1 MTNIIENVKK
11 IQDALIK
18 GDGVITIA
26 DEFGRYEINKMALS
40 AWSADEKCKW
50 IVYLQEYD
58 MVNVHYVD
66 QLDITWEI
74 VS

>member
-1 MTNIIENVKK
+1 MENVKK

-18 GDGVITIA
+18 GNGEITIA
-26 DEFGRYEINKMALS
+26 DEFGQYKVNKLVFS
-40 AWSADEKCKW
+40 AWSANRKCQW

-58 MVNVHYVD
+58 MVNVQYVD

>member
-1 MTNIIENVKK
+1 MMNIMENVKK

-18 GDGVITIA
+18 GNGVITIA
-26 DEFGRYEINKMALS
+26 DEFGRYEVNKLVFS
-40 AWSADEKCKW
+40 EWSADQECQW

-66 QLDITWEI
+66 QLDVTWEI